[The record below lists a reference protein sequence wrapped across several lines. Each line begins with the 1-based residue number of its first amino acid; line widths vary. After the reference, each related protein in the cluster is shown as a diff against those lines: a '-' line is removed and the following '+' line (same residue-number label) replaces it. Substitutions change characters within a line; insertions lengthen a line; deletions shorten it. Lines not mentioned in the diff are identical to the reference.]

1 LEQASWPTPPTG
13 APARDARHRAAS
25 EKEASMQIR
34 SVGLGPAL
42 VLTTA
47 LDERF
52 TSRGAADFGGWVPS
66 AMRLGF
72 GGHQEPKS

>member
-1 LEQASWPTPPTG
+1 
-13 APARDARHRAAS
+13 
-25 EKEASMQIR
+25 MQIR

-52 TSRGAADFGGWVPS
+52 TSRGAADFGGRVPS

-72 GGHQEPKS
+72 GGHEEPKG